1 MHKMLYS
8 SMDKESELFEIERK
22 ERILRNKF
30 DLSYQET
37 SANWVELAMRNKYVY
52 NFDWLGRPI
61 IQFPQ
66 DMVEIQNLIYNVKP
80 DLIIETGI
88 AHGGSLI
95 LSASILALL
104 DLEEAVLQGKTIDP
118 KVSKRKVLGIDIDIR
133 KHNRKKIENHF
144 LSSKIEMV
152 EASSTELSTVKY
164 VQDLASKYKNVM
176 VFLDSNHTFDHVTK
190 ELNAYANLV
199 SKNSYCVVFDTFVEN
214 VPSDV
219 FPDRPWGPSDNPMV
233 AVREFLKNNLN
244 FVSDESI
251 ENKLMITVAPSGFLK
266 RII

>member
-1 MHKMLYS
+1 MLYS
-8 SMDKESELFEIERK
+8 SMDKETELFEIGRK
-22 ERILRNKF
+22 ERILRNKL

-144 LSSKIEMV
+144 LSSRIEMI
-152 EASSTELSTVKY
+152 EASSTDESTIKY
-164 VQDLASKYKNVM
+164 AQEVASKYQTVM
-176 VFLDSNHTFDHVTK
+176 VFLDSNHTFDHVKK
-190 ELNAYANLV
+190 ELNAYAQLV

-244 FVSDESI
+244 FILDESI

>member
-1 MHKMLYS
+1 
-8 SMDKESELFEIERK
+8 MDQETELFEIERK
-22 ERILRNKF
+22 ERILRNKL
-30 DLSYQET
+30 DLNYKEA

-104 DLEEAVLQGKTIDP
+104 DLEEAVVQGKTLDP
-118 KVSKRKVLGIDIDIR
+118 SVSKRKVLGIDIDIR

-144 LSSKIEMV
+144 LSNRIEMV
-152 EASSTELSTVKY
+152 EASSIELSTVKY
-164 VQDLASKYKNVM
+164 VQELASKYRNVM

-199 SKNSYCVVFDTFVEN
+199 SKDSYCVVFDTFVEN

-219 FPDRPWGPSDNPMV
+219 FLDRPWGPSDNPMI
-233 AVREFLKNNLN
+233 AVREFLKDNLN
-244 FVSDESI
+244 FILDESI

>member
-1 MHKMLYS
+1 MLYS
-8 SMDKESELFEIERK
+8 SMDKETELFENGRK
-22 ERILRNKF
+22 ERILRNKL

-144 LSSKIEMV
+144 LSSRIEMI
-152 EASSTELSTVKY
+152 EASSTDESTIKY
-164 VQDLASKYKNVM
+164 AQEVASKYQTVM
-176 VFLDSNHTFDHVTK
+176 VFLDSNHTFDHVKK
-190 ELNAYANLV
+190 ELNAYAQLV

-244 FVSDESI
+244 FILDESI

>member
-1 MHKMLYS
+1 M
-8 SMDKESELFEIERK
+8 ENEFERFEIERQ
-22 ERILRNKF
+22 ERILQNKL
-30 DLSYQET
+30 DMNYQEA

-104 DLEEAVLQGKTIDP
+104 DLEEAVVQGKTLDP
-118 KVSKRKVLGIDIDIR
+118 TVSKRKVLGIDIDIR

-144 LSSKIEMV
+144 LSSRIEMV

-176 VFLDSNHTFDHVTK
+176 VFLDSNHTFDH
-190 ELNAYANLV
+190 
-199 SKNSYCVVFDTFVEN
+199 S
-214 VPSDV
+214 
-219 FPDRPWGPSDNPMV
+219 
-233 AVREFLKNNLN
+233 
-244 FVSDESI
+244 
-251 ENKLMITVAPSGFLK
+251 
-266 RII
+266 